1 MRPPNICRTISWGG
15 RAAALPYGGAEAAAK
30 KLLLWFTER
39 AVSICPEK
47 SDLLS
52 RKGLL
57 MCSFIWIS
65 PWWKPL
71 ASDSP
76 LMCEVF
82 ERVE

>member
-1 MRPPNICRTISWGG
+1 M
-15 RAAALPYGGAEAAAK
+15 PYGGAEAAAK

-57 MCSFIWIS
+57 MCSFIWIR
-65 PWWKPL
+65 PW
-71 ASDSP
+71 
-76 LMCEVF
+76 
-82 ERVE
+82 